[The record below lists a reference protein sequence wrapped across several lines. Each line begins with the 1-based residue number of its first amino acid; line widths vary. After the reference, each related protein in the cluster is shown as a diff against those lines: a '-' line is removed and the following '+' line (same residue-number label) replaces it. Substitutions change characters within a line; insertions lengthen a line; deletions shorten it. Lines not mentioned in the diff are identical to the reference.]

1 MKIPHKLFVTRP
13 LFKDERGSTQLLQ
26 CPTYPFAD
34 NELTHGKAPTQ
45 IILSQTNPYT
55 GRGLHFQK
63 KNPLFQIISVIHG
76 EIIECLVQ
84 RDLNENN
91 IQSYSKKI
99 KSTDENNT
107 FMVPA
112 GWAHGFYTMSNHATL
127 LYMVWGKREIADEYG
142 LNLKSKVFKFI
153 DKPLRDKI
161 TLNKRDANYEH
172 I

>member
-1 MKIPHKLFVTRP
+1 MKIPRSLFLARP
-13 LFKDERGSTQLLQ
+13 LYKDERGSTQLLQ
-26 CPTYPFAD
+26 CPTYPLAD
-34 NELTHGKAPTQ
+34 NKLTYGIAPTQ

-63 KNPLFQIISVIHG
+63 KCPLFQIISVIHG

-84 RDLNENN
+84 RDLNKNN
-91 IQSYSKKI
+91 IQSYSQKI

-127 LYMVWGKREIADEYG
+127 LYMVWGEREMVDEYG
-142 LNLKSKVFKFI
+142 LNMKSNVFKFI

-161 TLNKRDANYEH
+161 TLNERDANYEN